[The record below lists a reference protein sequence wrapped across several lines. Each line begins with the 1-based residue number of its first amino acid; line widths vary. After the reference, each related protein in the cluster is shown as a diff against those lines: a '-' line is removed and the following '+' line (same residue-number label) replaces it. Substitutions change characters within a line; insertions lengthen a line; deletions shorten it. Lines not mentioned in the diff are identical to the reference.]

1 MKKVKIANG
10 VKKIDDSDSNAC
22 LFKLRDVLNE
32 HRTLLI
38 NRLVSDLA
46 SYIDYK
52 FRIKATAKQID
63 NVREALQTLKNS
75 TFDLDKYGEIVDQFF
90 NQDMTHVGTEL
101 FFKEIDENIGSALNA
116 SQLKLVEY

>member
-1 MKKVKIANG
+1 MKRVKIANG
-10 VKKIDDSDSNAC
+10 IRKIDDSDTNAC
-22 LFKLRDVLNE
+22 LLKLRDVLSE

-52 FRIKATAKQID
+52 FHIKATAKQIESVKE
-63 NVREALQTLKNS
+63 NLQILKNS
-75 TFDLDKYGEIVDQFF
+75 TFDLDKYTEIVEHFF
-90 NQDMTHVGTEL
+90 HHDLTYIGTEL
-101 FFKEIDENIGSALNA
+101 FFKEIDENISSTLNA